1 MHIVTRTIIVLILSL
16 SSLYACGGG
25 GGDVGRQV
33 LSPCDA
39 TELLAS
45 NGAFIACDPVLI
57 DGGPALQFELEGRL
71 VNYDGN
77 RVIVSAFTMYSERN
91 CQGQV
96 GLFDFQG
103 IGITNNYGISVDGDV
118 YLSDGSEEISW
129 QRMSKVLN
137 RSGDFVCSNES
148 LGDPGPFF
156 EARVALDHTN
166 YPTPYSIVSVGM

>member
-1 MHIVTRTIIVLILSL
+1 MYITARTIIFLIVSL
-16 SSLYACGGG
+16 SALYGCGGG
-25 GGDVGRQV
+25 GGDAGNQI

-39 TELLAS
+39 TELVAS

-71 VNYDGN
+71 INYDGN
-77 RVIVSAFTMYSERN
+77 RIIVSAFTMYSQQN

-118 YLSDGSEEISW
+118 YLSDGTQEISW

-137 RSGDFVCSNES
+137 RSGDFVCSNQS
-148 LGDPGPFF
+148 LGETGPYF
-156 EARVALDHTN
+156 EATVALDHLN
-166 YPTPYSIVSVGM
+166 YPTPYTVVSIGS

>member
-1 MHIVTRTIIVLILSL
+1 MHMVARTIIVLIVSF
-16 SSLYACGGG
+16 SALYACGGG
-25 GGDVGRQV
+25 GGDTVSQI

-39 TELLAS
+39 TELHAS
-45 NGAFIACDPVLI
+45 NGAFIACDPALI

-71 VNYDGN
+71 INYDGN
-77 RVIVSAFTMYSERN
+77 RVVVSAFTMYSEQN

-103 IGITNNYGISVDGDV
+103 IGVTNNYGISVDGDV
-118 YLSDGSEEISW
+118 YLTDSSEEISW

-148 LGDPGPFF
+148 LGDTGPYF
-156 EARVALDHTN
+156 EARVALNHLN
-166 YPTPYSIVSVGM
+166 YPTPYRIVSVQQ